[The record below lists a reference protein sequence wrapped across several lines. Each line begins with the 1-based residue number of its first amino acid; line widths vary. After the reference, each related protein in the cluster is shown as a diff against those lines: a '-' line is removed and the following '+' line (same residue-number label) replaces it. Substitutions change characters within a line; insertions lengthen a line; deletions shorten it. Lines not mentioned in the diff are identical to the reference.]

1 MFSNRLLSGALAA
14 FLALP
19 LVAPAATAPATL
31 SVRQSGD
38 EIVVVATAE
47 VAADEATTWDVLT
60 GYDRLPDF
68 IPDMSAS
75 RTLEREGSNALVLQS
90 GRAGF
95 GPFKQDF
102 SLTLAVHEVRQ
113 QEVTA
118 RAVAGDF
125 TRFESSYRLRTDGIG
140 HTRIE
145 YSAHHRTKS
154 RDSAAGRV
162 TGDAQRDPRAIRSLA
177 GRDRTARATARRGF
191 GLGHRP
197 GDRPRCVRSD
207 ANSFGDA
214 RYSIDDRRRVRN
226 GRALPWA
233 VTAKRCEPP
242 WRTPPV
248 VPSVPLVD

>member
-1 MFSNRLLSGALAA
+1 MFANRLLSGSLAV

-19 LVAPAATAPATL
+19 LAAAAATAPATL

-68 IPDMSAS
+68 IPDMAAS
-75 RTLEREGSNALVLQS
+75 RTLEREGSDALVLQS

-113 QEVTA
+113 QAVTA

-125 TRFESSYRLRTDGIG
+125 RRFESSYQLRADGIG

-145 YSAHHRTKS
+145 YSAVIEPK
-154 RDSAAGRV
+154 AGIPPLIGLPVMRS
-162 TGDAQRDPRAIRSLA
+162 AIRAQFEALLAEIERRAQQRAGALGLDTAPAVSHDIRGQTRTPLAMHVLDRGSSPRPQLA
-177 GRDRTARATARRGF
+177 GPASG
-191 GLGHRP
+191 
-197 GDRPRCVRSD
+197 
-207 ANSFGDA
+207 
-214 RYSIDDRRRVRN
+214 RYS
-226 GRALPWA
+226 
-233 VTAKRCEPP
+233 
-242 WRTPPV
+242 
-248 VPSVPLVD
+248 